1 MPTAPDATVLFG
13 QYKGPRLSQTRGMVL
28 VNSGYLRPR
37 REDASAS
44 RGCPVAPARALLF
57 ISLSLSVSALGGCGM
72 SSLTSGIGGGM
83 FGGSSQNTE
92 VSSVSE
98 DQLLAAAKTSDP
110 NATGSTSVG
119 EVAAGC
125 PRFIVAPHDNYI
137 TFYEEGHVGDGM
149 SVTQRGEITKTAR
162 ECQVEPGRVV
172 VKYGFSGR
180 VLLGPKGKPGNISL
194 PVTVAVNDAKRATV
208 ASDNVKV
215 DVDVGQDKPIAY
227 FSTVRT
233 ITFPIPEGSRPG
245 EFELVVGFNSKASG
259 SG

>member
-1 MPTAPDATVLFG
+1 MDERSSLYSSVASENAVGWPAASDATVLFG
-13 QYKGPRLSQTRGMVL
+13 QYKGPRLT
-28 VNSGYLRPR
+28 NSGDGVGQFGLQASSQR
-37 REDASAS
+37 DASA
-44 RGCPVAPARALLF
+44 CADAPLRRLVLCCSFPSVSA
-57 ISLSLSVSALGGCGM
+57 VSALGGCGM

-125 PRFIVAPHDNYI
+125 PRLIVAPHDNYI

-172 VKYGFSGR
+172 GEIR
-180 VLLGPKGKPGNISL
+180 LLGPGAARTERQAREYFAAGHSSPSTTPSAPRSPQITSRS
-194 PVTVAVNDAKRATV
+194 TSM
-208 ASDNVKV
+208 SDRINRS
-215 DVDVGQDKPIAY
+215 P
-227 FSTVRT
+227 T
-233 ITFPIPEGSRPG
+233 SRP
-245 EFELVVGFNSKASG
+245 FVR
-259 SG
+259 